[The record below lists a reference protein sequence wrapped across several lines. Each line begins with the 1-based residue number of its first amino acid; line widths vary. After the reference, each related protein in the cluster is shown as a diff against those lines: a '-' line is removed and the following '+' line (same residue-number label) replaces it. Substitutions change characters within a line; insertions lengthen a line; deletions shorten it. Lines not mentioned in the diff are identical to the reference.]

1 MIAWVKVMEKTEW
14 TEQVLY
20 TKWVSRVRQNGRNS
34 IFRTHNVNWV
44 FNRSHVGDFFSKKL
58 PHGQDA
64 GQSSDVSTHV
74 TVATWKW
81 ESWALPWFSSIYTI
95 RMTSLRFVNSKFTTP
110 RCRII
115 IFEEKHEEC
124 WIFWPWSWV
133 NTASWLAQG
142 TFINQ
147 ALRPTVWMFDN
158 HLMLIETI
166 HPKQKRSVICH

>member
-20 TKWVSRVRQNGRNS
+20 TKWVSRVRRNGRNS

-81 ESWALPWFSSIYTI
+81 ESWALPWFSLHIHHQDDFTKICQFQIYDAP
-95 RMTSLRFVNSKFTTP
+95 LPN
-110 RCRII
+110 
-115 IFEEKHEEC
+115 
-124 WIFWPWSWV
+124 
-133 NTASWLAQG
+133 
-142 TFINQ
+142 
-147 ALRPTVWMFDN
+147 N
-158 HLMLIETI
+158 HLWGKTWRMLDFLALELGQHSILI
-166 HPKQKRSVICH
+166 GSRHLHQPSSSPNCLDVR